1 MSHVNPE
8 LLTSYADGIHA
19 IDALYVRPGMVAIHL
34 IVEKGRAAFFDC
46 GTNASMPQVLGALE
60 SLGVATGAV
69 DYVIPSHVHLD
80 HAGGAGAMMAAFPNA
95 RLVVHARGAR
105 HMADPAKLMAA
116 TREVYGDAATSALY
130 GELVPVKRERII
142 EAADGMALD
151 LAGRRLTLLDTPGH
165 AKHHICLV
173 DSTTGHV
180 FSGDAFG
187 FSYRELDVGGRAFVF
202 PSTSPAQFDPQAMH
216 ASIER
221 ILALKPAAVY
231 VTHFSRV
238 TDIERLG
245 ADLHRLV
252 DLHCALARGALAAPE
267 DKRPALILDGLRALL
282 MHEKAGQGWELDDAA
297 LFSLFDDELD
307 VNAQG
312 LVAWSPEPQQ

>member
-1 MSHVNPE
+1 MKPE

-46 GTNASMPQVLGALE
+46 GTNASMPQVLGALK

-69 DYVIPSHVHLD
+69 DFVIPSHVHLD

-116 TREVYGDAATSALY
+116 TREVYGDEATGALY

-151 LAGRRLTLLDTPGH
+151 LAGRRLTLLETPGH

-173 DSTTGHV
+173 DSRTGHV

-221 ILALKPAAVY
+221 ILALKPGAVY

-252 DLHCALARGALAAPE
+252 DLHCALGRLALAAPE
-267 DKRPALILDGLRALL
+267 DKRCALILDGLRALVRQ
-282 MHEKAGQGWELDDAA
+282 EKDWQGWELDDGA